1 MNADVNASI
10 PFSRIICAAE
20 IGLKRPDDSLDFSI
34 DCIAAAELIA
44 SVLRLEREKKDV
56 NRSALWST

>member
-10 PFSRIICAAE
+10 PFSCIICAAE